1 MHYIR
6 RSNERSHIWI
16 PNLQDIEASSTDTFY
31 INSASLIKTTG
42 KDKCSDMKLALK
54 DTARRAVC
62 FATNWKNGFDKFQN
76 NKSPVKA
83 NPTLLVTAFFQTTW
97 LPTSTV
103 K

>member
-1 MHYIR
+1 MKG
-6 RSNERSHIWI
+6 HIYEF
-16 PNLQDIEASSTDTFY
+16 LQDIEASSIDTFY

-54 DTARRAVC
+54 HTARRAVC
-62 FATNWKNGFDKFQN
+62 FAINWKNEFDKFQN

-83 NPTLLVTAFFQTTW
+83 NATLLVNSFFQMTW

>member
-1 MHYIR
+1 MHYIK
-6 RSNERSHIWI
+6 RSNGRSHIWI
-16 PNLQDIEASSTDTFY
+16 SNLQDIEASSIDTFY

-54 DTARRAVC
+54 DPARRAVC
-62 FATNWKNGFDKFQN
+62 FARKWKNEFDKFQN

-83 NPTLLVTAFFQTTW
+83 NPTLLVNAFFQMTW

>member
-6 RSNERSHIWI
+6 TGNERSHIWI
-16 PNLQDIEASSTDTFY
+16 SNLQDIEASSIDTFY

-42 KDKCSDMKLALK
+42 KDKCSGVKLALK
-54 DTARRAVC
+54 DTARWAVC
-62 FATNWKNGFDKFQN
+62 FATNWKNEFDKLQN

-83 NPTLLVTAFFQTTW
+83 NPTLLVTVFFQMTW
-97 LPTSTV
+97 LQTSTV

>member
-1 MHYIR
+1 MHYIG

-16 PNLQDIEASSTDTFY
+16 FNLQDIEASSIDTFY
-31 INSASLIKTTG
+31 INRASLIKTTG

-54 DTARRAVC
+54 DPARRAVC
-62 FATNWKNGFDKFQN
+62 FARKWKNEFDKFQN

-83 NPTLLVTAFFQTTW
+83 NPTLLVNAFFQMTW

>member
-16 PNLQDIEASSTDTFY
+16 FNLQDIEASSIDSFY

-54 DTARRAVC
+54 DPARRAVC
-62 FATNWKNGFDKFQN
+62 FARKWKNEFDKFQN

-83 NPTLLVTAFFQTTW
+83 NPTLLVNAFFQMTW

>member
-6 RSNERSHIWI
+6 TGNERSHIWI
-16 PNLQDIEASSTDTFY
+16 YNLQDIEASSIDTFC

-42 KDKCSDMKLALK
+42 KDKCSDVKLALK

-62 FATNWKNGFDKFQN
+62 FATNRKNEFDKFQN

-83 NPTLLVTAFFQTTW
+83 NLTLLVTAFFQMTW
-97 LPTSTV
+97 LQTSTV